1 MLEIKQLI
9 KILQI
14 DLNFMTRVIR
24 NINAKDWKSDT
35 SCITIEYRQEVI
47 NYQYKPIEFDVYGS
61 VHLGNICSINV
72 RH

>member
-14 DLNFMTRVIR
+14 APNFMTRVIR

-35 SCITIEYRQEVI
+35 SCVTTEYRQGVI
-47 NYQYKPIEFDVYGS
+47 ININIGYVNYFWCGS
-61 VHLGNICSINV
+61 F
-72 RH
+72 